1 MFEHV
6 GTRFHDAFFRQC
18 RELLSDDG
26 VMLLHF
32 IGNSDVPDFNNPWI
46 ERYIFPGGHIPS
58 LSEAPG
64 SVVAPGGDSRPRR
77 AWLRRAQSRPWSTTS
92 WRARPS
98 TWS

>member
-1 MFEHV
+1 

-58 LSEAPG
+58 LSEFTPAIERSG
-64 SVVAPGGDSRPRR
+64 LVVTDIEV
-77 AWLRRAQSRPWSTTS
+77 LRLHY
-92 WRARPS
+92 AR
-98 TWS
+98 TLRL